1 MCETDSR
8 VEGSD
13 LILSNFVLG
22 QFLLQPRWDKLLRL
36 FQGNLIGIIN
46 GDIKSCNSVGDDGDT
61 STHLAWTND
70 TEGLDMGVMWKEFLK
85 DQWQHLYNDGSFSVD
100 IIIKSDSKYLYWLQ
114 FCIADDL
121 IQFKFIQLMKVINLF
136 AKLVIN
142 HQKVIIL

>member
-1 MCETDSR
+1 MSETDSR

-22 QFLLQPRWDKLLRL
+22 QFLLQPGGDKLLRL

-61 STHLAWTND
+61 STHLTWTDD

-85 DQWQHLYNDGSFSVD
+85 DQWQHL
-100 IIIKSDSKYLYWLQ
+100 
-114 FCIADDL
+114 
-121 IQFKFIQLMKVINLF
+121 
-136 AKLVIN
+136 
-142 HQKVIIL
+142 